1 MSYARGPFVVRKPDR
16 QLCLERAGAAAHVSE
31 QEKGSACERARD
43 CYSIESMT
51 DRRLILALGRLERAI
66 ARVEAGMEAAR
77 PFGHDE
83 NEALFRLAERH
94 RTLREA
100 TESAIDRI
108 DRLLGSH

>member
-1 MSYARGPFVVRKPDR
+1 MPY
-16 QLCLERAGAAAHVSE
+16 
-31 QEKGSACERARD
+31 
-43 CYSIESMT
+43 ESMT

-66 ARVEAGMEAAR
+66 ARVEAGMEAA
-77 PFGHDE
+77 PSFGHDE

-100 TESAIDRI
+100 TESAIERI

>member
-1 MSYARGPFVVRKPDR
+1 MGGRVG
-16 QLCLERAGAAAHVSE
+16 ERAGAAAHVSG

-51 DRRLILALGRLERAI
+51 DRRLILALGRLERAMG
-66 ARVEAGMEAAR
+66 RVEASLEAAPR
-77 PFGHDE
+77 PLDHDE
-83 NEALFRLAERH
+83 SEVLFRLAERH

-100 TESAIDRI
+100 TESAIERI